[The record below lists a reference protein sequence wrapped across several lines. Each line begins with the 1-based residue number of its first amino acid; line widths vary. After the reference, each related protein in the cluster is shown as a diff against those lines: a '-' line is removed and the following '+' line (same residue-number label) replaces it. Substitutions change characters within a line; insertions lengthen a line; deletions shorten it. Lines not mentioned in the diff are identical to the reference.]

1 MNMAHEVMILPV
13 SAPVTM
19 HPGALGSI
27 DGISSCLPLIVTTLH
42 LLLHSLTHSLT
53 YLNSNYIRFLI
64 KINFVANCNIATNNI
79 PFCGVETFPNI
90 RQQNILN

>member
-1 MNMAHEVMILPV
+1 MAHEVMILPV

-27 DGISSCLPLIVTTLH
+27 DGISSCLPLIDTTLH

-53 YLNSNYIRFLI
+53 HLFKSSNYIRFYLI
-64 KINFVANCNIATNNI
+64 LILYSSQLQQTTFHFVGLKTL
-79 PFCGVETFPNI
+79 PNI
-90 RQQNILN
+90 RQKEF